1 MSLQDELD
9 RLSKPGVLVEDRADG
24 SVQCQACGH
33 RCPIKPGQRGVCKIR
48 FNQEGTLQVPWGYVS
63 SLQVDPVEKKP
74 FYHFLAG
81 SDALTFGMLGCN
93 LKCGY
98 CQNWLTSQALREI
111 GTDRLAD
118 YLRELSPQEIIS
130 YGLEYGAALVASSYN
145 EPLITSEWARDI
157 FDQAK
162 QSDLKSVYVSN
173 GFGTSQ
179 VLDYLNPVLDGFKVD
194 LKTMQED
201 HYRELGARLQ
211 PVLDSIKYAHKLGM
225 WVEIVTLLVPGF
237 NDSPGELEDMAKFI
251 QSVSPEIPWH
261 ITAFRPEY
269 KMKDRARTS
278 AAQILKGVEI
288 GYQHGLQYVYGGNLP
303 GSLGK
308 YENTNC
314 HHCQALLIKRR
325 GYLIQQYRIT
335 RNGTCPDCDTR
346 IPGVW
351 TKTPSP
357 KKPSHSGFPMIL

>member
-33 RCPIKPGQRGVCKIR
+33 QCLIKPGQRGVCKIR

-98 CQNWLTSQALREI
+98 CQNWLTSQALRET

-118 YLRELSPQEIIS
+118 YLRELSPEEIIS
-130 YGLEYGAALVASSYN
+130 YGLESGAALVASSYN

-157 FDQAK
+157 FNQAK
-162 QSDLKSVYVSN
+162 QSDLRTVYVSN
-173 GFGTSQ
+173 GFGTHQ

-194 LKTMQED
+194 LKTMQES

-211 PVLDSIKYAHKLGM
+211 PVLDSIQYAHKLGM

-237 NDSPGELEDMAKFI
+237 NDSPDELEDMAKFI

-269 KMKDRARTS
+269 KMMERARTS

-308 YENTNC
+308 YENTSC

-335 RNGTCPDCDTR
+335 GKGTCPDCGTR

-351 TKTPSP
+351 TKNPSN
-357 KKPSHSGFPMIL
+357 KKPSRSGFPMIL